1 MVKRICI
8 LVLIVFVSLVI
19 AACERGDYDNRS
31 LVPDECAHLGNIG
44 DWQPVWCDE
53 FEEDGLPDPDR
64 WGYDVGGHGWGNQEL
79 QYYTDADPNNAFIED
94 GILHI
99 RALRTSQGGND
110 YTSARLV
117 SKWRGDWEYG
127 RIQVKARMPS
137 GRGVWPAI
145 WMLPTENRYG
155 GWPKSGEIDIMEY
168 VGYNPGLIH
177 GTIHTDEYNHMHGT
191 QIGYSKEVPTAEDEF
206 HVYEMIWEPRR
217 IELFIDGERF
227 AIFGYNPLTN
237 IDVENYAAWPFDQPF
252 HLILNLA
259 IGGTW
264 GGAQG
269 VDDSIF
275 PQMMEVKYVRVFQK
289 DYAAMDEEPPTPPGE
304 ITIQKTGPDHIR
316 FMWDHAE
323 DDVMVHR
330 YEIFVDDELVGDTT
344 LNAFNVTNLDPA
356 TEYEISIQA
365 VDFAKNRS
373 DAQSITVETD
383 SP

>member
-1 MVKRICI
+1 MST
-8 LVLIVFVSLVI
+8 LVLIVFVIFLL
-19 AACERGDYDNRS
+19 AACDRSGYDNRS
-31 LVPDECAHLGNIG
+31 LVSEECAHLGNIG

-53 FEEDGLPDPDR
+53 FEEDGLPDFAR

-79 QYYTDADPNNAFIED
+79 QYYTNANPDNAFIED
-94 GILHI
+94 GVLHI
-99 RALRTSQGGND
+99 RALKNGQGNRD

-117 SKWRGDWEYG
+117 TKWRGDWEYA

-137 GRGVWPAI
+137 GTGVWPAI

-155 GWPKSGEIDIMEY
+155 GWPHSGEIDIMEY
-168 VGYNPGLIH
+168 VGYDPGVVH
-177 GTIHTDEYNHMHGT
+177 GTIHTGAYNHMEGT
-191 QIGYSKEVPTAEDEF
+191 QIGYSKEVPTVEDEF
-206 HVYEMIWEPRR
+206 HLYEMIWEPRR

-237 IDVENYAAWPFDQPF
+237 VDVENHAAWPFDQPF

-264 GGAQG
+264 GGRHG

-289 DYAAMDEEPPTPPGE
+289 DYAGMDQEPPTAPGE
-304 ITIQKTGPDHIR
+304 ITVQRSGSDYIR
-316 FMWDHAE
+316 LMWDHAE

-330 YEIFVDDELVGDTT
+330 YEIFVDGEPVGDTT
-344 LNAFNVTNLDPA
+344 LNAFRVEGLDPA
-356 TEYEISIQA
+356 TEYEISVRA
-365 VDFAKNRS
+365 VDFADNRS
-373 DAQSITVETD
+373 DARTVTAETLQ
-383 SP
+383 P